1 MILNFFNEKEA
12 SLELSIAL
20 LSRPNKTAAHT
31 KAVIIRHKSTRSSVF
46 YTNLQAFT
54 RFLLILSILVNIC
67 RLLNYVNNVDFSE
80 ATSEDQ
86 TLANMHD

>member
-20 LSRPNKTAAHT
+20 LSQLKETAAYT
-31 KAVIIRHKSTRSSVF
+31 NAVIIRHKSTRSSVF

-54 RFLLILSILVNIC
+54 RLLLISSILFNI
-67 RLLNYVNNVDFSE
+67 Y
-80 ATSEDQ
+80 
-86 TLANMHD
+86 